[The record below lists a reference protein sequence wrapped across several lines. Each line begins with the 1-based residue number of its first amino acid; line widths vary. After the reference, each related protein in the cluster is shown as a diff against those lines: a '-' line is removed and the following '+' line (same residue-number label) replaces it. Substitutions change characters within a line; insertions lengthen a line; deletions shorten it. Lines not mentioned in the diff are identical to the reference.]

1 MNAEAP
7 TQTAPKPSPA
17 AVGRQPRPAPRP
29 GAAPAPKTSGIHKS
43 DPARYGRIDE
53 SGAVWLRTEDGER
66 QIGVWE
72 AGTPEEGLAHFGR
85 RFEDLVTEAE
95 ILRTRLEKGGDA
107 RKTKTAAEELLRG
120 LPEAAA
126 LGDFAALQEQ
136 LSALVARA
144 DEAQAGERE
153 RRAAH
158 KQEAAAERERLAQE
172 AEQIARSSTDWK
184 AAGQRLR
191 DILDQWKTI
200 KGLDRDL
207 DEALW
212 ARYKAAREQFNNR
225 RQAHFAELD
234 RSRAQV
240 KQRKEELVARA
251 EALAKTADP
260 ASAPSGFREIRAA
273 WKKLGPASREDEN
286 QLWARLNAA
295 QDAFS
300 AAQEQQETEHL
311 AEYEANAAAKEALL
325 ARLERT
331 DPEEKLA
338 EARSVLREVRD
349 RWEKI
354 GQVPKDRVK
363 ELSRRLQEA
372 SARIEEADRHSWTKS
387 DPELKARAHQFVER
401 AEQFEEQAAKAK
413 AKGKL
418 KEEQKLLE
426 QAQQWRQWAEQ
437 AHSSVEG

>member
-7 TQTAPKPSPA
+7 TQTEQKPSPA
-17 AVGRQPRPAPRP
+17 DIGPRPRPVPRP
-29 GAAPAPKTSGIHKS
+29 GAQAAPKTGGALKA
-43 DPARYGRIDE
+43 DPARHGRIDE
-53 SGAVWLRTEDGER
+53 HGAVWLITAEGER

-72 AGTPEEGLAHFGR
+72 AGTVEEGLAHFGR
-85 RFEDLVTEAE
+85 RFEDISTEVE
-95 ILRTRLEKGGDA
+95 ILRTRLEKGADA
-107 RKTKTAAEELLRG
+107 RKTKTAAEDLLRG

-126 LGDFAALQEQ
+126 LGDFAALREQ
-136 LSALVARA
+136 LTALVAKAEERH
-144 DEAQAGERE
+144 AGERE

-158 KQEAAAERERLAQE
+158 KQEAAAEREQLAQE

-191 DILDQWKTI
+191 DILERWKSI
-200 KGLDRDL
+200 KGLDRDV

-212 ARYKAAREQFNNR
+212 ARYKAARDQFNDR

-240 KQRKEELVARA
+240 KKRKEELVAKA
-251 EALAKTADP
+251 EQIAKSSDPDSAP
-260 ASAPSGFREIRAA
+260 ASFREIRAA

-295 QDAFS
+295 QDAF
-300 AAQEQQETEHL
+300 AAAREQNESEHQ
-311 AEYEANAAAKEALL
+311 AEYEANAAAKESLL

-331 DPEEKLA
+331 NPQEKLA

-372 SARIEEADRHSWTKS
+372 AARIEDADRRSWTKS

-401 AEQFEEQAAKAK
+401 AEQFEAQAAKAK
-413 AKGKL
+413 ASGKA
-418 KEEQKLLE
+418 KDEQKLLE
-426 QAQQWRQWAEQ
+426 QAAQWRQWAEQ
-437 AHSSVEG
+437 AQSAVGD